1 MAKEI
6 AVNERL
12 LFQERGSVGDGKGI
26 RRVLYRMDIGLQWI
40 GLLLLIRCVEEREI
54 GPFLGLLLVIS

>member
-1 MAKEI
+1 MEKEI

-12 LFQERGSVGDGKGI
+12 LFKERGSVGDGKGI
-26 RRVLYRMDIGLQWI
+26 RGVLYRMDIVLQWF

-54 GPFLGLLLVIS
+54 GPFMGLLLVIS

>member
-6 AVNERL
+6 VVNERL
-12 LFQERGSVGDGKGI
+12 LFKERGSVGDGKGI
-26 RRVLYRMDIGLQWI
+26 RGVLYRMDIVLQWI

-54 GPFLGLLLVIS
+54 GPFLELLLVIS

>member
-1 MAKEI
+1 MEKEI

-12 LFQERGSVGDGKGI
+12 LFKERGSVGDGKGI
-26 RRVLYRMDIGLQWI
+26 RGVLYRMDMVLQWF
-40 GLLLLIRCVEEREI
+40 GLLLLIRCVEKREI